1 MANLEQIVS
10 RKAENDTKWKE
21 AQQAERENTTAMQDA
36 GITEIT
42 SNPEAYARYLEM
54 QGDNPSYSAG
64 NIALV
69 MFGNPEATVFG
80 TRDRWKTLSRSV
92 MDSEKNNGVKIF
104 ARSPMGRGYTL
115 ADAYDIKQTQGRDI
129 SRITL
134 QNDSKEMEAALTT
147 VLNYAVVPVVI
158 DKELPAPAFY
168 DSANLELAINP
179 DYPDNEAFAAITA
192 EVAHSRFHAK
202 GANSSYDRSECEL
215 DAHTGLNGLCRI
227 CRTSLLSMRAGN
239 RRSADRLSIIF
250 RIPVS
255 SLGAPLR
262 KIWRWA
268 NSAAVPRYIVLP
280 GKVPTTGGVS
290 PLGSMS
296 HRPPLS
302 RPHDC
307 WRNHARSQP
316 VRALA
321 EP

>member
-80 TRDRWKTLSRSV
+80 TRDRWKTLNRSV

-202 GANSSYDRSECEL
+202 GANSSYDRS
-215 DAHTGLNGLCRI
+215 
-227 CRTSLLSMRAGN
+227 
-239 RRSADRLSIIF
+239 
-250 RIPVS
+250 
-255 SLGAPLR
+255 
-262 KIWRWA
+262 
-268 NSAAVPRYIVLP
+268 
-280 GKVPTTGGVS
+280 
-290 PLGSMS
+290 
-296 HRPPLS
+296 
-302 RPHDC
+302 
-307 WRNHARSQP
+307 
-316 VRALA
+316 
-321 EP
+321 